1 MKSERVAVGDR
12 EITKRQRY
20 REIVAVLARHG
31 FGVVDDRMLKHEG
44 KEQARAEHLRLAC
57 EELGT
62 LFIKLGQA
70 LSTRADI
77 LPPAYRAELAK
88 MQDDVPPLPAELIA
102 EVIGEDLRAA
112 PAVIFSRFDDTPL
125 GSASIGQVHA
135 ARLTDGREVVVKVR
149 KPGVD
154 EIVRVDLE
162 ILTSLVDEW
171 SPHIPALVE
180 YDAKGLL
187 TEFGD
192 TLRAELDYGREAT
205 NEESFRA
212 IFKSDHGFN
221 IPDVIEQYTRGRVLT
236 EERVQGRRASEVAD
250 LPAPRRAAISRR
262 FVRFVVVPALVHGVF
277 YGDPHPGNLL
287 VQDDGSLSVID
298 FGKVGRLTPDQRR
311 HVIDIFLAIARSDG
325 RHLTDSLL
333 QVTTQAHPVD
343 RAMIQSEVEQLLEL
357 YAGLSL
363 GKLQIGDALGELLE
377 LVRRNRLR
385 LPGNLVLFFKA
396 LAMCE
401 GLLQAIDPQASFSD
415 YLRPMIEKMILQEA
429 RQELS
434 RVGDSALDAIELG
447 LELPGRLDRVL
458 AQLERGNLQVWAER
472 RMRTRSCNGS
482 SVSLPES
489 TPRSSRQ
496 PASSDL
502 QSSCSSTAPTAG
514 RHGSEWCSGSS
525 SSAQLPR
532 SRECSG
538 AYANRTFGGESGH
551 PALRDQCQHR
561 VVIPR

>member
-1 MKSERVAVGDR
+1 MKSERVAVGDH

-31 FGVVDDRMLKHEG
+31 FGVVDDRMLKHET

-70 LSTRADI
+70 LSTRSDI

-88 MQDDVPPLPAELIA
+88 MQEDVPPLPTELIA
-102 EVIGEDLRAA
+102 EVIEEDLRAA
-112 PAVIFSRFDDTPL
+112 PAAIFSRFDDTPL

-205 NEESFRA
+205 NEEFFRA

-221 IPDVIEQYTRGRVLT
+221 IPDLIEQYTRSRVLT

-262 FVRFVVVPALVHGVF
+262 IVRFVVAPALVHGVF
-277 YGDPHPGNLL
+277 YGDPHPGNML
-287 VQDDGSLSVID
+287 VKDDGSLCVID

-343 RAMIQSEVEQLLEL
+343 CAMIQWEGERILEL

-429 RQELS
+429 KQELS
-434 RVGDSALDAIELG
+434 RVRDATLDAIELG
-447 LELPGRLDRVL
+447 LELPERLDRVL
-458 AQLERGNLQVWAER
+458 AQLERGNLQVWARTPDADALMQRLER
-472 RMRTRSCNGS
+472 VAARINATILAAACVVGLAIVMLVYRPHGWQAWIG
-482 SVSLPES
+482 VVFWIVVVG
-489 TPRSSRQ
+489 
-496 PASSDL
+496 A
-502 QSSCSSTAPTAG
+502 TAAVA
-514 RHGSEWCSGSS
+514 R
-525 SSAQLPR
+525 
-532 SRECSG
+532 
-538 AYANRTFGGESGH
+538 
-551 PALRDQCQHR
+551 ALWRLR
-561 VVIPR
+561 K